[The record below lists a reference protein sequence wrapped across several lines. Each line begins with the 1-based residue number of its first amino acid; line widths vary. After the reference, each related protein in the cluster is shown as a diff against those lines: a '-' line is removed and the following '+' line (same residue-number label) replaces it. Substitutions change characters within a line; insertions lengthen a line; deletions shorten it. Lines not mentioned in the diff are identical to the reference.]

1 MISRYLNRNDFV
13 WGLDH
18 SRRRYRVRPTE
29 HGDMGGLPST
39 IPSDFLTIVRN
50 RGGRPVVMRAKCGV
64 SPGPWFDTDEYASF
78 RLLAIDLGRAARERG
93 GAA

>member
-1 MISRYLNRNDFV
+1 MISRSLNRDDFL

-18 SRRRYRVRPTE
+18 SRRRYRVRPTR
-29 HGDMGGLPST
+29 HGDMSRLPAR
-39 IPSDFLTIVRN
+39 IPSDFLTIVRV
-50 RGGRPVVMRAKCGV
+50 RGGRAVVMRAKCGV